1 MDFRMALMSSK
12 MRTVIGAII
21 FVASI
26 GIFFWGQPGAY
37 NRVFAFFALVALIT
51 VFFIFCARTSV
62 AINRRRGIYPQKG
75 RETMDDV
82 RRLALSGHKFF
93 AIGIYR
99 KVKNTGTN
107 EATREVNRIIAEGK

>member
-1 MDFRMALMSSK
+1 MVAMSSK
-12 MRTVIGAII
+12 MRTAIGAII
-21 FVASI
+21 FVAST

-37 NRVFAFFALVALIT
+37 TRVFAFFALVALIT
-51 VFFIFCARTSV
+51 VFLIIGARISV

-75 RETMDDV
+75 EETMDDV

-93 AIGIYR
+93 AIDIYR

-107 EATREVNRIIAEGK
+107 EATREVDRITAEGK

>member
-1 MDFRMALMSSK
+1 MVAMNSK
-12 MRTVIGAII
+12 TRTAIGAII

-37 NRVFAFFALVALIT
+37 TRVFAFFALVALIT
-51 VFFIFCARTSV
+51 LFLIICARISV

-75 RETMDDV
+75 VETMDDV
-82 RRLALSGHKFF
+82 RCLALSGHKFF
-93 AIGIYR
+93 AIDIYR

-107 EATREVNRIIAEGK
+107 EATREVDRIIAEGK